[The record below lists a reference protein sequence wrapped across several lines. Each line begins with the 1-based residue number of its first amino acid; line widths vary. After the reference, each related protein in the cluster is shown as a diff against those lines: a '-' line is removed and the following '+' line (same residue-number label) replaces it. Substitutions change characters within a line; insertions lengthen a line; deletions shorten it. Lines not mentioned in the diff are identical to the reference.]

1 MEVKV
6 ITVVGLNSGK
16 QVLLDIEAITYLI
29 NWYLKD
35 APKEDRV
42 IKIMLQVMRMHDN
55 LADLLAKEVEGA
67 RKKMETKFKE
77 ELANEYLDGSEGLG
91 LLDTGYKAHE
101 PRGAETRTPPE
112 EPASSS
118 EGFSSEASLSDREP
132 QEN

>member
-91 LLDTGYKAHE
+91 LLDTGYKALE
-101 PRGAETRTPPE
+101 PGGVETRTPPE

>member
-1 MEVKV
+1 MEVKA

-16 QVLLDIEAITYLI
+16 QVLLDIETITYLI
-29 NWYLKD
+29 QWYLKD

-42 IKIMLQVMRMHDN
+42 VKVMLQVMRMHDN
-55 LADLLAKEVEGA
+55 LADLLAKEVEAA
-67 RKKMETKFKE
+67 RKKMESKFKE

-91 LLDTGYKAHE
+91 LLDTGYKVLE
-101 PRGAETRTPPE
+101 PNRVEARTPPKE
-112 EPASSS
+112 SASSS